1 MGWVGEMGRWGGGEG
16 RNARFEVAIKMQ
28 RSAGEIMLNSVRDNS
43 YPKLNILLETHSGRT
58 IASVLEMPRYQVEA
72 ETRAE
77 AIVALKNLL
86 TVQLSQLEVIPL
98 DFNSEQ
104 PNSLENPWLKFAGVF
119 KDDPDF
125 AEIVAELRQER
136 QADFNDSEI
145 DSSVY
150 LSEL

>member
-1 MGWVGEMGRWGGGEG
+1 MGHLLGD
-16 RNARFEVAIKMQ
+16 ARFEVAVEMRTIVD
-28 RSAGEIMLNSVRDNS
+28 EIMLNPSQDKS

-72 ETRAE
+72 KTRAE

-86 TVQLSQLEVIPL
+86 TGQLSQVEVIPL
-98 DFNSEQ
+98 EFNSDQ
-104 PNSLENPWLKFAGVF
+104 LSLVENPWLKFAGVF

-136 QADFNDSEI
+136 EADFDDSEI
-145 DSSVY
+145 DPSAY